1 MNRIFWQPHRMMRWI
16 PAVFLLALSGP
27 ADANKHRAV
36 WFWGS
41 SSSPWG
47 AANIV
52 GNNTLENQTIAFFNS
67 KSIRRVYGSYGS
79 RPESGNEPATIAA
92 WNAKLQAAGIQSQF
106 LMSENTW
113 IFSSNWPSFLTKIT
127 DRVITFNNT
136 PGRTTAEKFDALHLD
151 IEPQAL
157 KVTDGV
163 TAWSDL
169 DGLGKKD
176 YLNKLRDTYAAVRQH
191 FVDAGEPNFPVYAD
205 LPVWFDNHP
214 GGSIAWTNAA
224 ERDQWFDDIA
234 DSLTGITLMPF
245 ERDSFSSIDSGVSWE
260 RANISGMTVRVALES
275 DVGDTWAD
283 VPEFHDMM
291 EQLEIAYG
299 PGGAV
304 DIQSYRGWREAL
316 AAQPITAVA
325 AALSPAAPL
334 TGGTIDFDGDAGWN
348 YVIHFSTNL
357 CEWRIAERVRANMN
371 GPIHCPVQFDH
382 GPRGFWRVEKFQ
394 DLQEE

>member
-1 MNRIFWQPHRMMRWI
+1 MNPWPLLLG
-16 PAVFLLALSGP
+16 LLATTGSLH
-27 ADANKHRAV
+27 ANKHRAV
-36 WFWGS
+36 WFWS
-41 SSSPWG
+41 SSGSPYG
-47 AANIV
+47 SANIV

-79 RPESGNEPATIAA
+79 RPELGNEPTTIAA

-113 IFSSNWPSFLTKIT
+113 IFDTNWPSFLGKIT
-127 DRVITFNNT
+127 DRVISFNNA
-136 PGRTTAEKFDALHLD
+136 PGRTSAEKFDALHLD

-169 DGLGKKD
+169 DALGKKD
-176 YLNKLRDTYAAVRQH
+176 YLFRLRDTYEAVRQH
-191 FVDAGEPNFPVYAD
+191 FVDAGVPNFPVYAD
-205 LPVWFDNHP
+205 LPVWFDNYP
-214 GGSIAWTNAA
+214 GGSIGWTSAA
-224 ERDQWFDDIA
+224 ERDQWFDDIS
-234 DSLTGITLMPF
+234 DSLTGVSLMPF

-260 RANISGMTVRVALES
+260 RTNISGMTVRVGLES

-291 EQLEIAYG
+291 EQLEAAYG
-299 PGGAV
+299 SGGAV

-325 AALSPAAPL
+325 AALSPAVPL
-334 TGGTIDFDGDAGWN
+334 TGGTIDFDGNAGWN

-357 CEWRIAERVRANMN
+357 CEWRIADRMRATEN
-371 GPIHCPVQFDH
+371 GPMTCPVEFNH
-382 GPRGFWRVEKFQ
+382 GRRGFWKVERFQ
-394 DLQEE
+394 DLPIE